1 MKQPVMTVFILLEE
15 AGGLWV
21 GPNNLG
27 VSTWTRFFLWNLFTY
42 FCQPPNITAV
52 LVILSLLIR

>member
-1 MKQPVMTVFILLEE
+1 MKQRVMTVFILLEE

-27 VSTWTRFFLWNLFTY
+27 VSTWTRFFFVESLHLFLPAPKYYCSSRDFKSTH
-42 FCQPPNITAV
+42 
-52 LVILSLLIR
+52 